1 MTVDQTAPFDHAT
14 AVHELAHGLASGAP
28 FRIGFE
34 DDFEGLNQ
42 EYGEPSPVVVVQ
54 WCEGTAKNIQISNFC
69 GPLAQAAF
77 ELPDVPAL
85 KLIEQFCRNPHLL
98 EPWASGS
105 DMRLI
110 EMGGDIRHLAEDPKA
125 VATLLGIIR
134 RARDKDDPLVRR
146 LNAEYRSGSPVAF
159 QAEGSHDEY

>member
-1 MTVDQTAPFDHAT
+1 MNTDPTAPFDHAI

-28 FRIGFE
+28 FKIGFE

-42 EYGEPSPVVVVQ
+42 EYGEPSPVVVVA
-54 WCEGTAKNIQISNFC
+54 WCGRTAKNIQLSNIA

-85 KLIEQFCRNPHLL
+85 TLLEQFCRNPHLL

-105 DMRLI
+105 DMWLI

-134 RARDKDDPLVRR
+134 RARDRDDLLVRR
-146 LNAEYRSGSPVAF
+146 LNSEYRLGKPVAF
-159 QAEGSHDEY
+159 QAEGSCDEH